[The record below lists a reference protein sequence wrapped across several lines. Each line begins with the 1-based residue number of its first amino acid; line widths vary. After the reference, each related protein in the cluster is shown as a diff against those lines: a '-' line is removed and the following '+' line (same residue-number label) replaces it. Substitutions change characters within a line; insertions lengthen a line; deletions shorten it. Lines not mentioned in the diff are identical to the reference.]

1 MRIPGQPRHGARPGA
16 LPRWARQVRVVLL
29 KELVDSFRDKRALS
43 SILLSILVGPLIT
56 GFMMNRIADRQKEAD
71 EVRVPIVGAR
81 NAPALVQWLSQQSGV
96 VVATGPTDPEQAVRE
111 QSEYV
116 VLVVPSDYAD
126 DFRSSRPASIKV
138 VADSA
143 RSDTRAQVERVQRLL
158 QQYNAEIGALRL
170 IGRGVSPAAATPLK
184 IQGVEVSTT
193 QQRAA
198 KLLSVIPLMVLLAAF
213 TGAMQ
218 LATDATAGERERGSL
233 EALLVNPVP
242 RGALALGKVTASA
255 LAGMLAVMVT
265 AGLCTA
271 LLRFIPLQELGMRF
285 RFGAP
290 HMIGLMAAA
299 LPMCLLTAS
308 VQSAVATMAK
318 SFKEAQTYMGILILA
333 PMLVGV
339 MGTLYPI
346 DHQPW
351 MYGVPLLG
359 QYILL
364 TSVLGGYAPGPLAFA
379 AAAATCVVCAVLM
392 LRATVALLNDER
404 IVFGR

>member
-1 MRIPGQPRHGARPGA
+1 MKIPGLSPRGARHKR
-16 LPRWARQVRVVLL
+16 LPRWIRQVRVVLV

-56 GFMMNRIADRQKEAD
+56 GFMMNRIADRQKDAD
-71 EVRVPIVGAR
+71 DVRIPIVGAR

-96 VVATGPTDPEQAVRE
+96 VVATAPTDPEQAVRE
-111 QSEYV
+111 QAEYV
-116 VLVVPSDYAD
+116 VLVVPPGYAE
-126 DFRSSRPASIKV
+126 DFRASRPANIKV

-184 IQGVEVSTT
+184 IQGIEVSTT

-255 LAGMLAVMVT
+255 LSGMLAVVVT

-299 LPMCLLTAS
+299 LPMCMLTAS
-308 VQSAVATMAK
+308 VQSAVATLAK

-379 AAAATCVVCAVLM
+379 AAAVTCVAFAALM

>member
-1 MRIPGQPRHGARPGA
+1 MRRPA
-16 LPRWARQVRVVLL
+16 PLPRWARQVRVVLV

-56 GFMMNRIADRQKEAD
+56 GFMMNRIADRQKDAD
-71 EVRVPIVGAR
+71 DVRIPIAGAR

-96 VVATGPTDPEQAVRE
+96 LVATAPSDPEQAVRD
-111 QSEYV
+111 QTEYV
-116 VLVVPSDYAD
+116 VLVVPPDYVE
-126 DFRSSRPASIKV
+126 DFRSSRPASIKL

-143 RSDTRAQVERVQRLL
+143 RTDARAQVERVQRLL
-158 QQYNAEIGALRL
+158 AQYSAEIGALRL

-184 IQGVEVSTT
+184 VESVEVSTT

-198 KLLSVIPLMVLLAAF
+198 RLLSVIPLMVLLAAF

-242 RGALALGKVTASA
+242 RGALALGKVMASA

-290 HMIGLMAAA
+290 HMVGLMAAA

-308 VQSAVATMAK
+308 VQSCVATMAK

-346 DHQPW
+346 DNQPW

-359 QYILL
+359 QYVLL
-364 TSVLGGYAPGPLAFA
+364 TSVLGGYAPGPFAFVA
-379 AAAATCVVCAVLM
+379 AAAVCVASAALL

>member
-1 MRIPGQPRHGARPGA
+1 MKRPG
-16 LPRWARQVRVVLL
+16 LPRWARQVRVVLV
-29 KELVDSFRDKRALS
+29 KELVDSFRDKRALA

-56 GFMMNRIADRQKEAD
+56 GFMMNRIADRQREAD
-71 EVRVPIVGAR
+71 DVRVPIVGAR
-81 NAPALVQWLSQQSGV
+81 YAPALVQWLSQQSGV
-96 VVATGPTDPEQAVRE
+96 TIATGPGDPEQAVRD
-111 QSEYV
+111 QTEYV
-116 VLVVPSDYAD
+116 VLVVPTDYAE
-126 DFRSSRPASIKV
+126 DFRASRPASIKV

-143 RSDTRAQVERVQRLL
+143 RSDTRGQVERVQRLL
-158 QQYNAEIGALRL
+158 AQYSAEIGALRL
-170 IGRGVSPAAATPLK
+170 IGRGVSPVAATPLK
-184 IQGVEVSTT
+184 VQAVEVSTT

-242 RGALALGKVTASA
+242 RGALALGKVLASA

-285 RFGAP
+285 RFGTP
-290 HMIGLMAAA
+290 HMLGLMAAA

-308 VQSAVATMAK
+308 VQSCVATLAK

-333 PMLVGV
+333 PMIIGV

-346 DHQPW
+346 DNQPW

-359 QYILL
+359 QYVLL
-364 TSVLGGYAPGPLAFA
+364 TSVLGGYAPGPLAFLAAAVACVLA
-379 AAAATCVVCAVLM
+379 AAAL

>member
-1 MRIPGQPRHGARPGA
+1 MRIPGQPAHGARPGA

-71 EVRVPIVGAR
+71 DVRIPIVGAR

-96 VVATGPTDPEQAVRE
+96 VVATGPNDPEQAVRE

-143 RSDTRAQVERVQRLL
+143 RSDTRSQVERVQRLL

-308 VQSAVATMAK
+308 VQSCVATLAK

-379 AAAATCVVCAVLM
+379 AAATTCVVCAVLM

>member
-1 MRIPGQPRHGARPGA
+1 
-16 LPRWARQVRVVLL
+16 VVLV

-56 GFMMNRIADRQKEAD
+56 GFMMNRIADRQKLAD
-71 EVRVPIVGAR
+71 DVRIPIVGSE

-96 VVATGPTDPEQAVRE
+96 TLATGPSEPEQAVRD
-111 QSEYV
+111 QAEYV
-116 VLVVPSDYAD
+116 VLIVPPGYAD
-126 DFRSSRPASIKV
+126 DFRSSRPAGIRV

-143 RSDTRAQVERVQRLL
+143 RSDTRSQVERVRRLL
-158 QQYNAEIGALRL
+158 QQYSAEIGALRL
-170 IGRGVSPAAATPLK
+170 IGRGVSPAAATPLRVED
-184 IQGVEVSTT
+184 VEVSTT

-198 KLLSVIPLMVLLAAF
+198 RLLSVIPLMVLLAAF

-242 RGALALGKVTASA
+242 RGALALGKIAASA
-255 LAGMLAVMVT
+255 LTAMLAVMVT

-290 HMIGLMAAA
+290 HMAGLMAAA
-299 LPMCLLTAS
+299 LPVCLVTAS
-308 VQSAVATMAK
+308 MQSCVATMAR
-318 SFKEAQTYMGILILA
+318 SFKEAQTYMGVLILA
-333 PMLVGV
+333 PMLIGV
-339 MGTLYPI
+339 LGSLYPI
-346 DHQPW
+346 DNQPW

-359 QYILL
+359 QYVLL
-364 TSVLGGYAPGPLAFA
+364 TSVLGGYAPGPLAFVV
-379 AAAATCVVCAVLM
+379 AATVCVATAALFV
-392 LRATVALLNDER
+392 RGTVALLSSER

>member
-1 MRIPGQPRHGARPGA
+1 MKMSRP
-16 LPRWARQVRVVLL
+16 LPRWARQVRVVLV

-96 VVATGPTDPEQAVRE
+96 VVATGPTDPEQAVRD
-111 QSEYV
+111 QSEYI
-116 VLVVPSDYAD
+116 VLVVPPGYAD
-126 DFRSSRPASIKV
+126 DFRSSRPANIKV

-285 RFGAP
+285 RFGTP
-290 HMIGLMAAA
+290 HMVGLMAAA

-308 VQSAVATMAK
+308 VQSCVATLAK

-379 AAAATCVVCAVLM
+379 AAAATCVACAVLM

>member
-1 MRIPGQPRHGARPGA
+1 MRPPGP
-16 LPRWARQVRVVLL
+16 LPRWARQVRVVLV

-56 GFMMNRIADRQKEAD
+56 GFMMNRIADRQREAD
-71 EVRVPIVGAR
+71 DVRVPIVGAR
-81 NAPALVQWLSQQSGV
+81 YAPALVQWLSQQSGV
-96 VVATGPTDPEQAVRE
+96 TIATGPGDPEQAVRD
-111 QSEYV
+111 QTEYV
-116 VLVVPSDYAD
+116 VLVVPTDYAE
-126 DFRSSRPASIKV
+126 DFRASRPAGIKV

-143 RSDTRAQVERVQRLL
+143 RSDTRGQVERVQRLL
-158 QQYNAEIGALRL
+158 AQYSAEIGALRL
-170 IGRGVSPAAATPLK
+170 IGRGVSPIAATPLK
-184 IQGVEVSTT
+184 VQAVEVSTT

-242 RGALALGKVTASA
+242 RGALALGKVMASA

-285 RFGAP
+285 RFGTP
-290 HMIGLMAAA
+290 HMLGLMAAA

-308 VQSAVATMAK
+308 VQSCVATLAK

-333 PMLVGV
+333 PMIIGV

-346 DHQPW
+346 DNQPW

-359 QYILL
+359 QYVLL
-364 TSVLGGYAPGPLAFA
+364 TSVLGGYAPGPLAFLAAAVACVLA
-379 AAAATCVVCAVLM
+379 AAAL

>member
-1 MRIPGQPRHGARPGA
+1 MSRAGWTAV
-16 LPRWARQVRVVLL
+16 PRWVRQARVVLV
-29 KELVDSFRDKRALS
+29 KELVDSFRDKRALT

-56 GFMMNRIADRQKEAD
+56 GFMMNRIADRHREAD
-71 EVRVPIVGAR
+71 DVRIPIVGAHY
-81 NAPALVQWLSQQSGV
+81 APALVHWLSQQSGV
-96 VVATGPTDPEQAVRE
+96 SIVTGPSDPEQAVRD
-111 QSEYV
+111 QIEYV
-116 VLVVPSDYAD
+116 VLVVPPDYAD
-126 DFRSSRPASIKV
+126 DFRSSRPANIKL

-143 RSDTRAQVERVQRLL
+143 RSDTTGHVARVQQLL
-158 QQYNAEIGALRL
+158 AQYSAEIGALRL

-184 IQGVEVSTT
+184 VDAVEVSTT

-198 KLLSVIPLMVLLAAF
+198 RLMSVIPLMVLLAAF

-242 RGALALGKVTASA
+242 RGALALGKVLASA

-285 RFGAP
+285 RFGSP
-290 HMIGLMAAA
+290 HMVGLMAAA
-299 LPMCLLTAS
+299 LPACLLTAS
-308 VQSAVATMAK
+308 VQACVATLAK

-333 PMLVGV
+333 PMIIGV
-339 MGTLYPI
+339 MGSLYPI
-346 DHQPW
+346 DNQPW

-359 QYILL
+359 QYVLL
-364 TSVLGGYAPGPLAFA
+364 TSVLGGYAPGPLAFVVAGIACLVSA
-379 AAAATCVVCAVLM
+379 ALL
-392 LRATVALLNDER
+392 LRVTVALLNDER

>member
-1 MRIPGQPRHGARPGA
+1 MTRPGP
-16 LPRWARQVRVVLL
+16 LPRWARQVRVVLV
-29 KELVDSFRDKRALS
+29 KELVDSFRDKRALA

-56 GFMMNRIADRQKEAD
+56 GFMMNRIADRQREAD
-71 EVRVPIVGAR
+71 DVRVPIVGAR

-96 VVATGPTDPEQAVRE
+96 TIATGPGDPEQAVRD
-111 QSEYV
+111 QTEYV
-116 VLVVPSDYAD
+116 VLVVPTDYAE
-126 DFRSSRPASIKV
+126 DFRASRPASIKV

-143 RSDTRAQVERVQRLL
+143 RSDTRGQVERVQRLL
-158 QQYNAEIGALRL
+158 AQYSAEIGALRL
-170 IGRGVSPAAATPLK
+170 IGRGVSPVAATPLK
-184 IQGVEVSTT
+184 VQEVEVSTT

-242 RGALALGKVTASA
+242 RGALALGKVMASA

-285 RFGAP
+285 RFGTP
-290 HMIGLMAAA
+290 HMLGLMAAA

-308 VQSAVATMAK
+308 VQSCVATLAK

-333 PMLVGV
+333 PMIIGV

-346 DHQPW
+346 DNQPW

-359 QYILL
+359 QYVLL
-364 TSVLGGYAPGPLAFA
+364 SSVLGGYAPGPLAFLAAAVVCVLA
-379 AAAATCVVCAVLM
+379 AAAL

>member
-1 MRIPGQPRHGARPGA
+1 MKRPG
-16 LPRWARQVRVVLL
+16 LPRWARQVRVVLV
-29 KELVDSFRDKRALS
+29 KELVDSFRDKRALA

-56 GFMMNRIADRQKEAD
+56 GFMMNRIADRQREAD
-71 EVRVPIVGAR
+71 DVRVPIVGAR
-81 NAPALVQWLSQQSGV
+81 YAPALVQWLSQQSGV
-96 VVATGPTDPEQAVRE
+96 TIATGPGDPEQAVRD
-111 QSEYV
+111 QTEYV
-116 VLVVPSDYAD
+116 VLVVPTDYAEN
-126 DFRSSRPASIKV
+126 FRASRPASIKV

-143 RSDTRAQVERVQRLL
+143 RSDTRGQVERVQRLL
-158 QQYNAEIGALRL
+158 AQYSAEIGALRL
-170 IGRGVSPAAATPLK
+170 IGRGVSPVAATPLK
-184 IQGVEVSTT
+184 VQAVEVSTT

-242 RGALALGKVTASA
+242 RGALALGKVMASA

-285 RFGAP
+285 RFGTP
-290 HMIGLMAAA
+290 HMLGLMAAA

-308 VQSAVATMAK
+308 VQSCVATLAK

-333 PMLVGV
+333 PMIIGV

-346 DHQPW
+346 DNQPW

-359 QYILL
+359 QYVLL
-364 TSVLGGYAPGPLAFA
+364 TSVLGGYAPGPLAFLAAAVACMLA
-379 AAAATCVVCAVLM
+379 AAAL

>member
-1 MRIPGQPRHGARPGA
+1 MKRPGPV
-16 LPRWARQVRVVLL
+16 PRWARQVRVVLV
-29 KELVDSFRDKRALS
+29 KELVDSFRDKRALV

-56 GFMMNRIADRQKEAD
+56 GFMMNRIADRQKDAD
-71 EVRVPIVGAR
+71 DVRIPIVGAR

-96 VVATGPTDPEQAVRE
+96 SVAIGPGDPEQAVRD
-111 QSEYV
+111 QTEYV
-116 VLVVPSDYAD
+116 VLVVPPDYAA

-138 VADSA
+138 VADGA
-143 RSDTRAQVERVQRLL
+143 RADTQGQVQRVQRLL
-158 QQYNAEIGALRL
+158 AQYSAEIGALRL
-170 IGRGVSPAAATPLK
+170 IGRGVSPVAATPLK
-184 IQGVEVSTT
+184 VQAVEVSTT

-242 RGALALGKVTASA
+242 RGALALGKVMASA

-285 RFGAP
+285 RFGTP
-290 HMIGLMAAA
+290 HMLGLMAAA

-308 VQSAVATMAK
+308 VQSCVATLAK

-333 PMLVGV
+333 PMIIGV

-346 DHQPW
+346 DNQPW

-359 QYILL
+359 QYVLL
-364 TSVLGGYAPGPLAFA
+364 TSVLGGYAPGPLAFLAAAVACVLA
-379 AAAATCVVCAVLM
+379 AAAL

>member
-1 MRIPGQPRHGARPGA
+1 MTRPGP
-16 LPRWARQVRVVLL
+16 LPRWARQVRVVLV

-56 GFMMNRIADRQKEAD
+56 GFMMNRIADRQREAD
-71 EVRVPIVGAR
+71 DVRIPIVGAR

-96 VVATGPTDPEQAVRE
+96 TIATGPGDPEQAVRD
-111 QSEYV
+111 QAEYV
-116 VLVVPSDYAD
+116 VLIVPTDYAE
-126 DFRSSRPASIKV
+126 DFRASRPASIKV

-143 RSDTRAQVERVQRLL
+143 RADTRGQVERVQRLL
-158 QQYNAEIGALRL
+158 AQYSAEIGALRL
-170 IGRGVSPAAATPLK
+170 IGRGVSPVAATPLK
-184 IQGVEVSTT
+184 VQEVEVSTT

-242 RGALALGKVTASA
+242 RGALALGKVMASA

-285 RFGAP
+285 RFGTP
-290 HMIGLMAAA
+290 HMLGLMAAA

-308 VQSAVATMAK
+308 VQSCVATLAK

-333 PMLVGV
+333 PMIIGV

-346 DHQPW
+346 DNQPW

-359 QYILL
+359 QYVLL
-364 TSVLGGYAPGPLAFA
+364 TSVLGGYAPGPWAFLA
-379 AAAATCVVCAVLM
+379 AAAVCVLSAAAL

>member
-1 MRIPGQPRHGARPGA
+1 MIAPVTPRS
-16 LPRWARQVRVVLL
+16 LSRWARHVRVVLV

-56 GFMMNRIADRQKEAD
+56 GFMMNRIADRQTAD
-71 EVRVPIVGAR
+71 DVRIPIVGAQ

-96 VVATGPTDPEQAVRE
+96 TVATAPGDPEQAVRD

-116 VLVVPSDYAD
+116 VLIIPPGFAD
-126 DFRSSRPASIKV
+126 DFRSSRPAGLKV
-138 VADSA
+138 VTDSA
-143 RSDTRAQVERVQRLL
+143 RSDTRAQVQRVERLL
-158 QQYNAEIGALRL
+158 QQYGAEIGALRL

-184 IQGVEVSTT
+184 VEDVEVSTT

-198 KLLSVIPLMVLLAAF
+198 RLLSVIPLMVLLAAF

-242 RGALALGKVTASA
+242 RGALALGKVMASA
-255 LAGMLAVMVT
+255 LSGMLAVMVT

-308 VQSAVATMAK
+308 VQSCVATLAK
-318 SFKEAQTYMGILILA
+318 SFKEAQTYMGILILV

-346 DHQPW
+346 DNQPW
-351 MYGVPLLG
+351 MWGVPLLG
-359 QYILL
+359 QYVLL
-364 TSVLGGYAPGPLAFA
+364 TSVLGGYAPGPIAFVIA
-379 AAAATCVVCAVLM
+379 AAVCLGSAALLVRM
-392 LRATVALLNDER
+392 TVALLNDER

>member
-1 MRIPGQPRHGARPGA
+1 M
-16 LPRWARQVRVVLL
+16 
-29 KELVDSFRDKRALS
+29 
-43 SILLSILVGPLIT
+43 
-56 GFMMNRIADRQKEAD
+56 
-71 EVRVPIVGAR
+71 
-81 NAPALVQWLSQQSGV
+81 
-96 VVATGPTDPEQAVRE
+96 
-111 QSEYV
+111 
-116 VLVVPSDYAD
+116 
-126 DFRSSRPASIKV
+126 
-138 VADSA
+138 
-143 RSDTRAQVERVQRLL
+143 
-158 QQYNAEIGALRL
+158 
-170 IGRGVSPAAATPLK
+170 
-184 IQGVEVSTT
+184 EVSTT

-242 RGALALGKVTASA
+242 RGALALGKVMASA

-285 RFGAP
+285 RFGTP
-290 HMIGLMAAA
+290 HMVGLMAAA
-299 LPMCLLTAS
+299 LPVCLLTAS
-308 VQSAVATMAK
+308 VQSCVATLAK

-333 PMLVGV
+333 PMIIGV

-346 DHQPW
+346 DNQPW

-359 QYILL
+359 QYVLL
-364 TSVLGGYAPGPLAFA
+364 TSVLGGYAPGPLAFLVA
-379 AAAATCVVCAVLM
+379 AVVCVLTAGLL
-392 LRATVALLNDER
+392 LRATVALLNNER

>member
-1 MRIPGQPRHGARPGA
+1 MTHPGP

-56 GFMMNRIADRQKEAD
+56 GFMMNRIADRQKDAGD
-71 EVRVPIVGAR
+71 VRIPIVGAR

-96 VVATGPTDPEQAVRE
+96 LIATGPSDPEQAVRD

-116 VLVVPSDYAD
+116 VLVVPPDYAE

-138 VADSA
+138 VADGA
-143 RSDTRAQVERVQRLL
+143 RADTQGQVDRVQRLL
-158 QQYNAEIGALRL
+158 QQYSAEIGALRL

-184 IQGVEVSTT
+184 IEDVEVSTT

-242 RGALALGKVTASA
+242 RGALALGKVLASA
-255 LAGMLAVMVT
+255 LSGMLAVMVT

-285 RFGAP
+285 RFGTP
-290 HMIGLMAAA
+290 HMVGLMAAA
-299 LPMCLLTAS
+299 LPVCLLTAS
-308 VQSAVATMAK
+308 VQSCVATLAK

-333 PMLVGV
+333 PMIIGV

-346 DHQPW
+346 ANQPW

-359 QYILL
+359 QYVLL
-364 TSVLGGYAPGPLAFA
+364 TSVLGGYAPGPVAFLVAAVACVLSA
-379 AAAATCVVCAVLM
+379 AAL
-392 LRATVALLNDER
+392 LRATVALLNNER

>member
-1 MRIPGQPRHGARPGA
+1 MKRPGP
-16 LPRWARQVRVVLL
+16 LPRWARQARVVLV
-29 KELVDSFRDKRALS
+29 KELVDSFRDKRALA

-56 GFMMNRIADRQKEAD
+56 GFMMNRIADRQKDAD
-71 EVRVPIVGAR
+71 DVRIPIVGAR

-96 VVATGPTDPEQAVRE
+96 MVATGPGDPEQAVRD
-111 QSEYV
+111 QTEYV
-116 VLVVPSDYAD
+116 VLVVPPGYAE

-138 VADSA
+138 VADGA
-143 RSDTRAQVERVQRLL
+143 RADTQGQVQRVQRLL
-158 QQYNAEIGALRL
+158 AQYSAEIGALRL

-184 IQGVEVSTT
+184 VEDVEVSTT

-242 RGALALGKVTASA
+242 RGALALGKVMASA

-285 RFGAP
+285 RFGTP
-290 HMIGLMAAA
+290 HMVGLMAAA
-299 LPMCLLTAS
+299 LPVCLLTAS
-308 VQSAVATMAK
+308 VQSCVATLAK

-359 QYILL
+359 QYVLL
-364 TSVLGGYAPGPLAFA
+364 TSVLGGYAPGPLAFLVA
-379 AAAATCVVCAVLM
+379 AVVCVLTAGLL
-392 LRATVALLNDER
+392 LRATVALLNNER

>member
-1 MRIPGQPRHGARPGA
+1 MRIPGQPAHGARPGA

-71 EVRVPIVGAR
+71 DVRIPIVGAR

-96 VVATGPTDPEQAVRE
+96 VVATGPNDPEQAVRE

-158 QQYNAEIGALRL
+158 QQYNGEIGALRL

-285 RFGAP
+285 RFGTP
-290 HMIGLMAAA
+290 HMVGLMAAA

-308 VQSAVATMAK
+308 VQSCVATLAK

-379 AAAATCVVCAVLM
+379 AAAATCVACAVLM

>member
-1 MRIPGQPRHGARPGA
+1 MKRPG
-16 LPRWARQVRVVLL
+16 LPRWARQVRVVLV
-29 KELVDSFRDKRALS
+29 KELVDSFRDKRALA

-56 GFMMNRIADRQKEAD
+56 GFMMNRIADRQREAD
-71 EVRVPIVGAR
+71 DVRVPIVGAR
-81 NAPALVQWLSQQSGV
+81 YAPALVQWLSQQSGV
-96 VVATGPTDPEQAVRE
+96 TIATGPGDPEQAVRD
-111 QSEYV
+111 QTEYV
-116 VLVVPSDYAD
+116 VLVVPTDYAEN
-126 DFRSSRPASIKV
+126 FRASRPASIKV

-143 RSDTRAQVERVQRLL
+143 RSDTRGQVERVQRLL
-158 QQYNAEIGALRL
+158 AQYSAEIGALRL
-170 IGRGVSPAAATPLK
+170 IGRGVSPVAATPLK
-184 IQGVEVSTT
+184 VQAVEVSTT

-242 RGALALGKVTASA
+242 RGALALGKVMASA

-285 RFGAP
+285 RFGTP
-290 HMIGLMAAA
+290 HMLGLMAAA

-308 VQSAVATMAK
+308 VQSCVATLAK

-333 PMLVGV
+333 PMIIGV

-346 DHQPW
+346 DNQPW
-351 MYGVPLLG
+351 MYAVPLLG
-359 QYILL
+359 QYVLL
-364 TSVLGGYAPGPLAFA
+364 TSVLGGYAPGPLAFLAAAVACVLA
-379 AAAATCVVCAVLM
+379 AAAL

>member
-1 MRIPGQPRHGARPGA
+1 MTPLAPPQSVARW
-16 LPRWARQVRVVLL
+16 LRYVRVVLI

-56 GFMMNRIADRQKEAD
+56 AFMMNRIADRQKTAD
-71 EVRVPIVGAR
+71 DVRIPIAGAQ
-81 NAPALVQWLSQQSGV
+81 NAPALVQWLTQQSGV
-96 VVATGPTDPEQAVRE
+96 TVAVAPGDPEQAVRD

-116 VLVVPSDYAD
+116 VLIIPPGFAD
-126 DFRSSRPASIKV
+126 DFRSSRPAGIKV
-138 VADSA
+138 VTDSA
-143 RSDTRAQVERVQRLL
+143 RSDTRAQVERVERLL
-158 QQYNAEIGALRL
+158 QQYSAEIGALRL

-184 IQGVEVSTT
+184 VEDVEVSTT

-198 KLLSVIPLMVLLAAF
+198 RLLSVIPLMVLLAAF

-242 RGALALGKVTASA
+242 RSALAFGKVMASA
-255 LAGMLAVMVT
+255 LSGMVAVMVT
-265 AGLCTA
+265 AVFCTA

-308 VQSAVATMAK
+308 VQSCVATLAK
-318 SFKEAQTYMGILILA
+318 SFKEAQTYMGILILV

-346 DHQPW
+346 DNQPW
-351 MYGVPLLG
+351 MWGVPLLG
-359 QYILL
+359 QYVLL
-364 TSVLGGYAPGPLAFA
+364 TSVLGGYAPGPIAFVVA
-379 AAAATCVVCAVLM
+379 AAACLGSAALLVRT
-392 LRATVALLNDER
+392 TVALLNDER